1 MYMAHRMETGS
12 ILLVVNAQ
20 PGSIFGAPTTLSYKA
35 RIANSLSFR
44 HIAYDQDQVFGL
56 GPKAILQFK
65 ISCNF
70 WPKQELHLNTHVL
83 FVVGTILNQ
92 TIKKYPKIASYQPV
106 INGVAG
112 NLVGVHASR
121 LSTNL
126 HQKKKSDA
134 LGQDRLV
141 SFPRSVA
148 PVHTNAKEI
157 LSSVNISTSYSTAW
171 Q

>member
-126 HQKKKSDA
+126 HRRKKSDA
-134 LGQDRLV
+134 LGQDHMV
-141 SFPRSVA
+141 SFPRSTCA
-148 PVHTNAKEI
+148 
-157 LSSVNISTSYSTAW
+157 
-171 Q
+171 